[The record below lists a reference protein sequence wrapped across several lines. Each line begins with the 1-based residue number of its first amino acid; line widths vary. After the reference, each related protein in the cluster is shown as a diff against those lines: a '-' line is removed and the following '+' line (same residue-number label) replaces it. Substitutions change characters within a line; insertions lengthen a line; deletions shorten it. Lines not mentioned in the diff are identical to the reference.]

1 MKKYKN
7 FLAYVIIVIIILLII
22 SSCKQKSIKQT
33 EPEVKIDTTIS
44 EYKILPEDTL
54 GEGLPIF
61 YNMYLSVEISSLFK
75 SAGVKF
81 NNDIISSYSKYVD
94 YTTTDKKALNIGIY
108 AVDLSYTRYFEQYDL
123 SSRYF
128 SAMQKLA
135 ENMGIPPEF
144 FQNTARRFEEN
155 INNKDSLI
163 KIANE
168 VYKTTENYLKE
179 NAQYGTAALIIVGGW
194 IEAIYLGSH
203 IALETEDINIIER
216 IAEQKYSLENLLK
229 LLNLYIQDEIVKKYY
244 EKLSYLYDK
253 EFSNFIISIP
263 FDYDPVKNI
272 NHKRLKINLLKKIK
286 NILIEVEK
294 IRKEIQ
300 S

>member
-1 MKKYKN
+1 MKKYLPLLLSI
-7 FLAYVIIVIIILLII
+7 FFIIITII
-22 SSCKQKSIKQT
+22 SCKPKDKSIS
-33 EPEVKIDTTIS
+33 EPELKIDTTTT
-44 EYKILPEDTL
+44 ENKILPEDTI

-61 YNMYLSVEISSLFK
+61 YNMYLSVELSSLFK

-81 NNDIISSYSKYVD
+81 NNEIISPYSKYNY
-94 YTTTDKKALNIGIY
+94 YTTSEKKALNIGIY

-135 ENMGIPPEF
+135 EDLGIPAEYF
-144 FQNTARRFEEN
+144 HNTAKRFENN

-179 NAQYGTAALIIVGGW
+179 NDQQGTAALIIIGGW
-194 IEAIYLGSH
+194 IEAIYLGAH

-216 IAEQKYSLENLLK
+216 LAEQKYSLENLLK
-229 LLNLYIQDEIVKKYY
+229 LLNLYIDDSRIKKYY
-244 EKLSYLYDK
+244 EKLSYLYK
-253 EFSNFIISIP
+253 NEFNNFILGIP
-263 FDYDPVKNI
+263 GDFNPEKNKQ
-272 NHKRLKINLLKKIK
+272 HKKLKDEALKKVK
-286 NILIEVEK
+286 DILIEIEK
-294 IRKEIQ
+294 LRKEIQ